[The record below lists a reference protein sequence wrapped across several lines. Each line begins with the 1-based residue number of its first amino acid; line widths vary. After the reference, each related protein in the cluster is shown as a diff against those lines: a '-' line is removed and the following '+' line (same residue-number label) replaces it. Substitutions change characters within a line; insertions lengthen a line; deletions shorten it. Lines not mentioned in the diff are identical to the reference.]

1 MLAYRSKQIP
11 PMISPTRNPSGKG
24 IPQLHTLHAIHSR
37 DSLTVR
43 DGLRITGIKRLDA
56 MLGAALDRILCLSQ
70 LDKRYQAVPRCHSA
84 RDFVRLALDEL
95 DVSPEVAPGELEYI
109 PESGP
114 AVIAANHPFGGIE
127 GLLFAQIILS
137 RRKDLRILA
146 NIHLQ
151 RIAELR
157 ELFITVNPFEG
168 KRAARENI
176 QPLREAVRWVQN
188 GGALLVFPSGEVS
201 HFQFRRTRVSDPEW
215 RPSVGHI
222 VRRTGA
228 PAIPAFV
235 CGRNTWLFQ
244 LLGCI
249 HARLRTALLAREFL
263 NKSHRRIRIRFGPPV
278 SSKRS
283 QAFSSAL
290 QLARY
295 LRLRTYSLSD
305 LDSTARNVAVPWLT
319 SAGKSSSLAPI
330 IEEVD
335 PRLLEMEF
343 NALPPEQKLVQNG
356 SLHVAYA
363 SAGQIPNILRE
374 LGRLR
379 EITFREAGEG
389 TGESTDTDRF
399 DANYRHLF
407 LWHSEKKE
415 IVGAYRFAPVDE
427 ILSEF
432 GVRGL
437 YTYSLFKYKRG
448 FIEGLQDAMELG
460 RSFVRLEYQRN
471 RAPLF
476 LLWQGILRYLTQNP
490 KYSRLF
496 GAVSISNDYH
506 PISRQFIVDFL
517 QENCFDDHLARQVRP
532 RAGAHRRL
540 ATFWQRKEL
549 ADLSDIGAMS
559 DVIGQLEN
567 GQRGVPVLLRQYLK
581 LGGLLL
587 GFNLDRKFG
596 DALDGLIL
604 VDILQTDRTFLQR
617 YMGHDESR
625 EFLRYHAALKLG
637 LEVPNHAEEEPKH
650 ARSA

>member
-1 MLAYRSKQIP
+1 M
-11 PMISPTRNPSGKG
+11 
-24 IPQLHTLHAIHSR
+24 HTLHTIHAK

-43 DGLRITGIKRLDA
+43 NDLRITGIKRLDGA
-56 MLGAALDRILCLSQ
+56 LGGIVDRILSLRQ
-70 LDKRYQAVPRCHSA
+70 LDRHYQAVPMCKNA
-84 RDFVRLALDEL
+84 PEFVRLALKEL
-95 DVSPEVAPGELEYI
+95 DVSTEVAPGELEHI
-109 PESGP
+109 PASGP
-114 AVIAANHPFGGIE
+114 AVITANHPFGGIE
-127 GLLFAQIILS
+127 GLLLADIILG
-137 RRKDLRILA
+137 RRADVRVLA
-146 NIHLQ
+146 NVQLE

-157 ELFITVNPFEG
+157 ELFISVDPFEG
-168 KRAARENI
+168 KRASRVNI
-176 QPLREAVRWVQN
+176 QPLREAIRWVQD

-201 HFQFRRTRVSDPEW
+201 HFQFGRNRITDPEW
-215 RPSVGHI
+215 RPSAGHI

-235 CGRNTWLFQ
+235 CGRNAWFFQ
-244 LLGCI
+244 FVGCI

-263 NKSHRRIRIRFGPPV
+263 NRRHSRIRIRFGPPV
-278 SSKRS
+278 SPRRSK
-283 QAFSSAL
+283 AFSSSL

-295 LRLRTYSLSD
+295 LRLRTYSLAD
-305 LDSTARNVAVPWLT
+305 LNTTARNVPAAKLT
-319 SAGKSSSLAPI
+319 VAGKSPAVAPI
-330 IEEVD
+330 IDPVD
-335 PRLLEMEF
+335 PELMEAEF
-343 NALPPEQKLVQNG
+343 AALPAEQTLVRNG
-356 SLHVAYA
+356 SLCAAYA
-363 SAGQIPNILRE
+363 SADQIPNILME

-389 TGESTDTDRF
+389 TGEPRDTDRF
-399 DANYRHLF
+399 DATYQHLF
-407 LWHSEKKE
+407 LWNSEKKE

-427 ILSEF
+427 ILSKY

-437 YTYSLFKYKRG
+437 YTYSLFKYTRG
-448 FIEGLQDAMELG
+448 FIDGLRDAMELG
-460 RSFVRLEYQRN
+460 RSFVRPEYQRS

-496 GAVSISNDYH
+496 GAVSISNDYN

-517 QENCFDDHLARQVRP
+517 QENCFDDALSRQVRP
-532 RAGAHRRL
+532 RAGVQRRL

-604 VDILQTDRTFLQR
+604 VDILQTDRSFLQR
-617 YMGHDESR
+617 YMGPDESR
-625 EFLRYHAALKLG
+625 EFLRYHASLKLG
-637 LEVPNHAEEEPKH
+637 LEVPEHSEDDSKH
-650 ARSA
+650 ARRA

>member
-1 MLAYRSKQIP
+1 MR
-11 PMISPTRNPSGKG
+11 
-24 IPQLHTLHAIHSR
+24 
-37 DSLTVR
+37 V
-43 DGLRITGIKRLDA
+43 TGIKRLDA
-56 MLGAALDRILCLSQ
+56 AIGAVLDRILGLRR
-70 LDKRYQAVPRCHSA
+70 LDKHYQAVPRTQNTME
-84 RDFVRLALDEL
+84 FIRLALEEL
-95 DVSPEVAPGELEYI
+95 DVRPEVAPGHLECI
-109 PESGP
+109 PISGP

-127 GLLFAQIILS
+127 GLLFAHIILS

-146 NIHLQ
+146 NVHLQ

-157 ELFITVNPFEG
+157 ELFISVNPFEG
-168 KRAARENI
+168 KRASRENI

-201 HFQFRRTRVSDPEW
+201 HFQFGRTHITDPEW

-228 PAIPAFV
+228 PVIPAFV
-235 CGRNTWLFQ
+235 CGRNTLLFQ
-244 LLGCI
+244 LLGCV

-278 SSKRS
+278 SPKRS
-283 QAFSSAL
+283 QAFSSSL

-305 LDSTARNVAVPWLT
+305 LDGSARNDPAAKLT
-319 SAGKSSSLAPI
+319 GSAKLSSLAPI

-335 PRLLEMEF
+335 PQLLESEF
-343 NALPPEQKLVQNG
+343 DALPIEQKLVRNG
-356 SLHVAYA
+356 NLHVAYA
-363 SAGQIPNILRE
+363 GAAQIPNTLMEI
-374 LGRLR
+374 GRLR
-379 EITFREAGEG
+379 EVTFREAGEG
-389 TGESTDTDRF
+389 TGQPTDTDRF
-399 DANYRHLF
+399 DASYLHLF
-407 LWHSEKKE
+407 LWNSEKRE

-427 ILSEF
+427 ILRDF

-460 RSFVRLEYQRN
+460 RSFVRLEYQRSH
-471 RAPLF
+471 APLF
-476 LLWQGILRYLTQNP
+476 LLWQGILRYLTQHP

-506 PISRQFIVDFL
+506 PISRQFLVDFL

-532 RAGAHRRL
+532 RAGAQRRL

-567 GQRGVPVLLRQYLK
+567 GQRGVPVLLRQYLR

-587 GFNLDRKFG
+587 GFNLDRHFG

-604 VDILQTDRTFLQR
+604 VDLLQTDRNFLHR

-625 EFLRYHAALKLG
+625 EFLRYHASLKLG
-637 LEVPNHAEEEPKH
+637 LEVPDQAEEKPKH

>member
-1 MLAYRSKQIP
+1 V
-11 PMISPTRNPSGKG
+11 
-24 IPQLHTLHAIHSR
+24 HTVHAIHSR

-43 DGLRITGIKRLDA
+43 DGLRMTGIKRLDA
-56 MLGAALDRILCLSQ
+56 IFGAALDRILGLHQ
-70 LDKRYQAVPRCHSA
+70 LDKRYQGLPRCRNA
-84 RDFVRLALDEL
+84 EDFVRLALDEL
-95 DVSPEVAPGELEYI
+95 DVTPEVSPGQLEYI
-109 PESGP
+109 PSSGP

-127 GLLFAQIILS
+127 GLLFARIILS
-137 RRKDLRILA
+137 RRRDLRILA
-146 NIHLQ
+146 NVHLQ
-151 RIAELR
+151 RISELR
-157 ELFITVNPFEG
+157 ELLIAVNPFEG
-168 KRAARENI
+168 KRAARENV
-176 QPLREAVRWVQN
+176 QPLRAAVRWVEN

-201 HFQFRRTRVSDPEW
+201 HFQLRRTRITDPQW

-228 PAIPAFV
+228 PVIPAFV
-235 CGRNTWLFQ
+235 CGRNTLLFQ
-244 LLGCI
+244 LLGFL
-249 HARLRTALLAREFL
+249 HGRLRTALLAREFL
-263 NKSHRRIRIRFGPPV
+263 NKTHRRIHIRFGPPV
-278 SSKRS
+278 SPKRS
-283 QAFSSAL
+283 QAFSSSL

-305 LDSTARNVAVPWLT
+305 LDSNARNLPAARPM
-319 SAGKSSSLAPI
+319 SASRLSALAPI
-330 IEEVD
+330 IDGVE
-335 PRLLEMEF
+335 PRLLEGEF
-343 NALPPEQKLVQNG
+343 DALPAEQKLVRNG
-356 SLHVAYA
+356 NLHAAYA
-363 SAGQIPNILRE
+363 HAGQIPHILTE

-389 TGESTDTDRF
+389 TGEPEDTDRF
-399 DANYRHLF
+399 DANYLHLF
-407 LWHSEKKE
+407 LWNSVKRE

-427 ILSEF
+427 ILAKY

-460 RSFVRLEYQRN
+460 RSFVRHEYQRSH
-471 RAPLF
+471 APLL
-476 LLWQGILRYLTQNP
+476 LLWQGILRYLTKHP
-490 KYSRLF
+490 KYTRLF

-517 QENCFDDHLARQVRP
+517 QENCFDEQLARHVRP
-532 RAGAHRRL
+532 RAGAQRRL

-587 GFNLDRKFG
+587 GFNLDRHFG

-604 VDILQTDRTFLQR
+604 VDLLQTDRAFLQR
-617 YMGHDESR
+617 YMGHAESR
-625 EFLRYHAALKLG
+625 EFLRYHASLKLG
-637 LEVPNHAEEEPKH
+637 LEVPDHADEEPKQV
-650 ARSA
+650 RSA

>member
-1 MLAYRSKQIP
+1 
-11 PMISPTRNPSGKG
+11 
-24 IPQLHTLHAIHSR
+24 LHTLHAIHPR
-37 DSLTVR
+37 GSLTIR
-43 DGLRITGIKRLDA
+43 DELHLTGVKRLDEV
-56 MLGAALDRILCLSQ
+56 LGAAADRILGLRQ
-70 LDKRYQAVPRCHSA
+70 LDRHYQAVPYTRSA
-84 RDFVRLALDEL
+84 KEFVRLALDEL
-95 DVSPEVAPGELEYI
+95 SVSTEVVPGQLEYI
-109 PESGP
+109 PQSGP

-127 GLLFAQIILS
+127 GLLFAHILFS
-137 RRKDLRILA
+137 RRDDVRILA
-146 NIHLQ
+146 NVQLQ

-157 ELFITVNPFEG
+157 ELFISVNPFEG

-176 QPLREAVRWVQN
+176 QPLREAVRWVEN

-201 HFQFRRTRVSDPEW
+201 HFQFRRTRVTDPEW

-228 PAIPAFV
+228 PVIPAFV
-235 CGRNTWLFQ
+235 CGRNTLLFQ

-263 NKSHRRIRIRFGPPV
+263 NKSHRRIQIRFGPPV
-278 SSKRS
+278 SPKRS
-283 QAFSSAL
+283 KGFSSSL

-305 LDSTARNVAVPWLT
+305 LDSSGRSVAAAKPTAT
-319 SAGKSSSLAPI
+319 GKLASIAPV
-330 IEEVD
+330 IEAVD
-335 PRLLEMEF
+335 PILLESEF
-343 NALPPEQKLVQNG
+343 NALPAEQILVQNRN
-356 SLHVAYA
+356 LHAAYA
-363 SAGQIPNILRE
+363 SADQIPNILTE

-389 TGESTDTDRF
+389 TGQPTDTDHF
-399 DANYRHLF
+399 DASYRHLF
-407 LWHSEKKE
+407 LWNSEKKE

-427 ILSEF
+427 ILADY
-432 GVRGL
+432 GVRGF

-448 FIEGLQDAMELG
+448 FIEGLHDAMELG
-460 RSFVRLEYQRN
+460 RSFVRLEYQRSHT
-471 RAPLF
+471 PLF
-476 LLWQGILRYLTQNP
+476 LLWQGILRYVTKNP
-490 KYSRLF
+490 KYTRLF

-506 PISRQFIVDFL
+506 PISRQFLVDFL

-532 RAGAHRRL
+532 RAGGQRRL

-567 GQRGVPVLLRQYLK
+567 GQRGVPVLLRQYLR

-587 GFNLDRKFG
+587 GFNLDRHFG

-604 VDILQTDRTFLQR
+604 VDLLQTDRGFLQR
-617 YMGHDESR
+617 YMGPEESR
-625 EFLRYHAALKLG
+625 EFLRYHASLKLG
-637 LEVPNHAEEEPKH
+637 LELPGHDEDQPKRAH
-650 ARSA
+650 SA

>member
-1 MLAYRSKQIP
+1 
-11 PMISPTRNPSGKG
+11 
-24 IPQLHTLHAIHSR
+24 LHTVHAIHTR
-37 DSLTVR
+37 DSLTIG
-43 DGLRITGIKRLDA
+43 DHLRVTGIKRLDSI
-56 MLGAALDRILCLSQ
+56 LGAALDRILCLSQ

-84 RDFVRLALDEL
+84 GDFVRLALDEL

-109 PESGP
+109 PKSGP

-127 GLLFAQIILS
+127 GLLFAQIILN

-146 NIHLQ
+146 NVHLQ

-157 ELFITVNPFEG
+157 ELLISVNPFEG

-176 QPLREAVRWVQN
+176 KPLRAAVRWVEN

-201 HFQFRRTRVSDPEW
+201 HFQFRRTRVTDPEW

-228 PAIPAFV
+228 PVIPAFV
-235 CGRNTWLFQ
+235 CGRNTLLFQ
-244 LLGCI
+244 LLGCM

-263 NKSHRRIRIRFGPPV
+263 NKSHHRIRIRFGPPV
-278 SSKRS
+278 TSKRS
-283 QAFSSAL
+283 QAFSSSL

-305 LDSTARNVAVPWLT
+305 LDSVARNVSPAGLT
-319 SAGKSSSLAPI
+319 SAGKASTFAPI
-330 IEEVD
+330 IDEVD

-343 NALPPEQKLVQNG
+343 NALPPMQKLVDNG

-363 SAGQIPNILRE
+363 SADQIPNMLTE

-389 TGESTDTDRF
+389 TGEPTDSDRF
-399 DANYRHLF
+399 DAYYRHLF

-427 ILSEF
+427 ILAAY

-437 YTYSLFKYKRG
+437 YTYSLFKYTRG
-448 FIEGLQDAMELG
+448 FIEGLHDAMELG
-460 RSFVRLEYQRN
+460 RSFVRLEYQRS

-476 LLWQGILRYLTQNP
+476 LLWQGILRYIIQHPRYT
-490 KYSRLF
+490 RLF

-532 RAGAHRRL
+532 RAGAQRRL
-540 ATFWQRKEL
+540 ATFWHRKEL

-559 DVIGQLEN
+559 DVVGQLEN
-567 GQRGVPVLLRQYLK
+567 GQRGVPVLLRQYLR

-587 GFNLDRKFG
+587 GFNLDRNFG

-604 VDILQTDRTFLQR
+604 VDILQTDRLFLQR
-617 YMGHDESR
+617 YMGRDDSR

-637 LEVPNHAEEEPKH
+637 LEVPEHEVEKPKH
-650 ARSA
+650 VRSA

>member
-1 MLAYRSKQIP
+1 MLPTGNP
-11 PMISPTRNPSGKG
+11 PGKST
-24 IPQLHTLHAIHSR
+24 PQVSALHAIHNR
-37 DSLTVR
+37 DALTVR
-43 DGLRITGIKRLDA
+43 DGLRITGIGGLDA
-56 MLGAALDRILCLSQ
+56 LLGAALDRILGLHQ
-70 LDKRYQAVPRCHSA
+70 LDRRYQAVPRCHNA
-84 RDFVRLALDEL
+84 KDFVRLALNEL
-95 DVSPEVAPGELEYI
+95 DVSPEVAPGHLEYI
-109 PESGP
+109 PACGP

-127 GLLFAQIILS
+127 GLLVAHIILS
-137 RRKDLRILA
+137 RRDDLRILA
-146 NIHLQ
+146 NVHLQ

-157 ELFITVNPFEG
+157 ELLIAVNPFEG

-176 QPLREAVRWVQN
+176 QPLRDAVRWVEN

-201 HFQFRRTRVSDPEW
+201 HFQLQRARITDPEW

-228 PAIPAFV
+228 PVIPAFV
-235 CGRNTWLFQ
+235 CGRNTLLFQ
-244 LLGCI
+244 LLGCL
-249 HARLRTALLAREFL
+249 HPRLRTALLAREFL
-263 NKSHRRIRIRFGPPV
+263 NKSHRRIPIRFGPPV
-278 SSKRS
+278 SPKRS
-283 QAFSSAL
+283 RAFSSSL

-295 LRLRTYSLSD
+295 LRLRTYSLSH
-305 LDSTARNVAVPWLT
+305 LDADARSLT
-319 SAGKSSSLAPI
+319 EGRLAGAGKLSPFAPI
-330 IEEVD
+330 IDQVE
-335 PRLLEMEF
+335 PRLLESEF
-343 NALPPEQKLVQNG
+343 DALPPEQKLVRNG
-356 SLHVAYA
+356 NLHAAYA
-363 SAGQIPNILRE
+363 HAGQIPHILTE

-389 TGESTDTDRF
+389 TGEPEDTDNF
-399 DANYRHLF
+399 DSSYLHLF
-407 LWHSEKKE
+407 LWNSVKRE

-427 ILSEF
+427 ILARF

-448 FIEGLQDAMELG
+448 FIEGLHDAMELG
-460 RSFVRLEYQRN
+460 RSFVRLEYQRSH
-471 RAPLF
+471 APLM
-476 LLWQGILRYLTQNP
+476 LLWQGILRYLTKHP
-490 KYSRLF
+490 KYTRLF

-517 QENCFDDHLARQVRP
+517 QENCFDDQLARHVRP
-532 RAGAHRRL
+532 RAGAQRRL

-587 GFNLDRKFG
+587 GFNLDRHFG

-604 VDILQTDRTFLQR
+604 VDLLQTDHLFLQR
-617 YMGHDESR
+617 YMGHAESH
-625 EFLRYHAALKLG
+625 EFLRYHASLKLG
-637 LEVPNHAEEEPKH
+637 LQVPEHADEGPKH

>member
-1 MLAYRSKQIP
+1 MPADGYSQLPAQHCATRSP
-11 PMISPTRNPSGKG
+11 PGKG
-24 IPQLHTLHAIHSR
+24 IPQLPTVHAIHTR
-37 DSLTVR
+37 DSLTIG
-43 DGLRITGIKRLDA
+43 DALRVTGIKRLDSI
-56 MLGAALDRILCLSQ
+56 LGAALDRILSLSQ
-70 LDKRYQAVPRCHSA
+70 LDRRYQAVPRCHSA

-95 DVSPEVAPGELEYI
+95 DVSPEVTPGELEYI
-109 PESGP
+109 PKSGP

-127 GLLFAQIILS
+127 GLLFAHIILN
-137 RRKDLRILA
+137 RRKDVRILA
-146 NIHLQ
+146 NVHLQ

-157 ELFITVNPFEG
+157 ELLISVNPFEG

-176 QPLREAVRWVQN
+176 KPLRAAVRWVEN

-201 HFQFRRTRVSDPEW
+201 HFQFRRTRITDPDW

-228 PAIPAFV
+228 PVIPAFV
-235 CGRNTWLFQ
+235 CGRNTLLFQ
-244 LLGCI
+244 LLGCM

-278 SSKRS
+278 TAKRS
-283 QAFSSAL
+283 QAFSSSL

-305 LDSTARNVAVPWLT
+305 LDSAARNVSPAGLA
-319 SAGKSSSLAPI
+319 SAGKTSTFAPI

-335 PRLLEMEF
+335 PLLLEKEF
-343 NALPPEQKLVQNG
+343 NALPTVQKVVDNG

-363 SAGQIPNILRE
+363 SAEQIPNILTE

-389 TGESTDTDRF
+389 TGETTDTDRF
-399 DANYRHLF
+399 DAYYRHLF

-427 ILSEF
+427 ILGNY

-437 YTYSLFKYKRG
+437 YTYSLFKYTRG
-448 FIEGLQDAMELG
+448 FIEGLHDAMELG
-460 RSFVRLEYQRN
+460 RSFVRMEYQRS

-476 LLWQGILRYLTQNP
+476 LLWQGILRYIIQHP
-490 KYSRLF
+490 KYTRLF

-532 RAGAHRRL
+532 RAGAQRRL
-540 ATFWQRKEL
+540 ATFWHRKEL
-549 ADLSDIGAMS
+549 TDLSDIGAMS
-559 DVIGQLEN
+559 DVVGQLEN
-567 GQRGVPVLLRQYLK
+567 GQRGVPVLLRQYLR

-587 GFNLDRKFG
+587 GFNLDRNFG

-604 VDILQTDRTFLQR
+604 VDILQTDRMFLQR
-617 YMGHDESR
+617 YMGRDDSR

-637 LEVPNHAEEEPKH
+637 LKVPEHEVEKPTHV
-650 ARSA
+650 RSA

>member
-1 MLAYRSKQIP
+1 M
-11 PMISPTRNPSGKG
+11 
-24 IPQLHTLHAIHSR
+24 HTLHAIHAKDPLSIR
-37 DSLTVR
+37 DE
-43 DGLRITGIKRLDA
+43 LRVTGIKRLDA
-56 MLGAALDRILCLSQ
+56 ALGGAVDRVLALRR
-70 LDKRYQAVPRCHSA
+70 LDKHYQAIPQTRSA
-84 RDFVRLALDEL
+84 REFVRLALEEM
-95 DVSPEVAPGELEYI
+95 DVGTEVAPGELEYI
-109 PESGP
+109 PASGP
-114 AVIAANHPFGGIE
+114 AVITANHPFGGIE
-127 GLLFAQIILS
+127 GLLLANIILS
-137 RRKDLRILA
+137 RRTDLRILA
-146 NIHLQ
+146 NVHLG

-168 KRAARENI
+168 KRASRENI
-176 QPLREAVRWVQN
+176 QPLREAIRWVRD

-201 HFQFRRTRVSDPEW
+201 HFQFRRRCVTDPEW

-249 HARLRTALLAREFL
+249 HPRLRTALLVREFL

-278 SSKRS
+278 SPKRS
-283 QAFSSAL
+283 KAFSSSL

-305 LDSTARNVAVPWLT
+305 LDGNARNAPLARLT
-319 SAGKSSSLAPI
+319 LAGKSPALVPI

-335 PRLLEMEF
+335 PELLEAEF
-343 NALPPEQKLVQNG
+343 DALPIGQKLARNG
-356 SLHVAYA
+356 KLQAAYA
-363 SAGQIPNILRE
+363 SAAQIPNILAE
-374 LGRLR
+374 IGRLR

-389 TGESTDTDRF
+389 TGECTDTDRF
-399 DANYRHLF
+399 DTSYLHLF
-407 LWHSEKKE
+407 LWHREKKD

-427 ILSEF
+427 ILSDF

-448 FIEGLQDAMELG
+448 FIDGLHDAIEVG
-460 RSFVRLEYQRN
+460 RSFVRIEYQRSH
-471 RAPLF
+471 APLM
-476 LLWQGILRYLTQNP
+476 LLWQGIARFLTQKP

-506 PISRQFIVDFL
+506 PISRQFMVDFL
-517 QENCFDDHLARQVRP
+517 QQNCFAENLARHVRP
-532 RAGAHRRL
+532 RSGVRRRL
-540 ATFWQRKEL
+540 ATFWHRNEL

-559 DVIGQLEN
+559 DVVGQLEN
-567 GQRGVPVLLRQYLK
+567 GQRGVPILLRQYLK

-587 GFNLDRKFG
+587 GFNLDRYFG

-604 VDILQTDRTFLQR
+604 VDLLQTDKAILQR
-617 YMGHDESR
+617 YMGREESR

-637 LEVPNHAEEEPKH
+637 LEVPDRGEDKSTRV
-650 ARSA
+650 RSA

>member
-1 MLAYRSKQIP
+1 MQ
-11 PMISPTRNPSGKG
+11 
-24 IPQLHTLHAIHSR
+24 TLHAIHAR
-37 DSLTVR
+37 DSLSVR
-43 DGLRITGIKRLDA
+43 HGLHVTGIKRLDA
-56 MLGAALDRILCLSQ
+56 ALGAIVDRVLWLRQLDRHY
-70 LDKRYQAVPRCHSA
+70 KAVPQCRNA
-84 RDFVRLALDEL
+84 MEFVRLALEEL
-95 DVSPEVAPGELEYI
+95 DVTPEVAPGELEHI
-109 PESGP
+109 PASGP
-114 AVIAANHPFGGIE
+114 AVIAANHPFGGME
-127 GLLFAQIILS
+127 GLLFSNIILN
-137 RRKDLRILA
+137 RRKDLRVLA
-146 NIHLQ
+146 NVHLH

-157 ELFITVNPFEG
+157 ELFISVNPFEG

-176 QPLREAVRWVQN
+176 QPLREAVRWVQD

-201 HFQFRRTRVSDPEW
+201 HFQFRRTRVTDPEW

-228 PAIPAFV
+228 PVIPAFV
-235 CGRNTWLFQ
+235 CGHNTWAFQ

-263 NKSHRRIRIRFGPPV
+263 KKRHHRIRIRFGPPV
-278 SSKRS
+278 SPRRS
-283 QAFSSAL
+283 QAFSSSL

-305 LDSTARNVAVPWLT
+305 LDDTARNVPATKL
-319 SAGKSSSLAPI
+319 SIAGKPSALAPI

-335 PRLLEMEF
+335 PGLLETEF
-343 NALPPEQKLVQNG
+343 DALPVEQTLVRNG
-356 SLHVAYA
+356 DLHAAYA
-363 SAGQIPNILRE
+363 SASQIPNILME

-399 DANYRHLF
+399 DSSYLHLF
-407 LWHSEKKE
+407 LWNSAKRE

-427 ILSEF
+427 ILSNY

-437 YTYSLFKYKRG
+437 YTYSLFKYTRG
-448 FIEGLQDAMELG
+448 FIDGLSDAMELG
-460 RSFVRLEYQRN
+460 RSFVRPEYQRS

-506 PISRQFIVDFL
+506 PVSRQFLVDFL
-517 QENCFDDHLARQVRP
+517 QENCFDDQLSRQVRP
-532 RAGAHRRL
+532 RAGVQRRL

-617 YMGHDESR
+617 YMGHEESR
-625 EFLRYHAALKLG
+625 EFLRYHASLKLG
-637 LEVPNHAEEEPKH
+637 LEVPDTAEDESKP
-650 ARSA
+650 ARIA